1 MRSSFV
7 TQRAVTEHQLADTD
21 LWLQRSC
28 YPDDHETGDAEGSVF
43 LDGNPCERCSRAFE
57 NRHSD
62 VWSNPVDV
70 GLSIQSPG
78 VLPREVSPPAA
89 TDNKD

>member
-43 LDGNPCERCSRAFE
+43 LDGNPRERCSRAFE
-57 NRHSD
+57 NRHPD

-89 TDNKD
+89 TEDKD